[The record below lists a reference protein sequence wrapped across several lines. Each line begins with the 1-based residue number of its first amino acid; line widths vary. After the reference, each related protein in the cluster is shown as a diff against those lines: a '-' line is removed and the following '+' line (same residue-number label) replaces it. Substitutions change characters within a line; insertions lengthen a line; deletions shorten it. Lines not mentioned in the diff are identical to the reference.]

1 MLKYPSFILF
11 TCCRSNAGMIVDFN
25 DNIDDSVHSFNA
37 EEIKEFEVTENLV
50 LWTLVQNAFAPAT
63 PKDDMGSNGS
73 KL

>member
-1 MLKYPSFILF
+1 MIYNDDNDVF
-11 TCCRSNAGMIVDFN
+11 TL
-25 DNIDDSVHSFNA
+25 SFNA